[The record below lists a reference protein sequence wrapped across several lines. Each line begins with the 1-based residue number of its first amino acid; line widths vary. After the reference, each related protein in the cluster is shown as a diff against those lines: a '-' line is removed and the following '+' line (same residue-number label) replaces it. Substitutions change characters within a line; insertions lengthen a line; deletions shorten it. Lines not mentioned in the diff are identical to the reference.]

1 MHVQVSAICLEQVFN
16 FHQIEV
22 GSAIEATNSCHL
34 VVIRGNR
41 STPAATAQRRRATRR
56 QWYS

>member
-1 MHVQVSAICLEQVFN
+1 VDDGLSAIRMHVQVSAICLEQVFN
-16 FHQIEV
+16 FHQIGV

-34 VVIRGNR
+34 VVIRAQR
-41 STPAATAQRRRATRR
+41 STPRR

>member
-16 FHQIEV
+16 FHQIGV

-34 VVIRGNR
+34 VVIRAQR
-41 STPAATAQRRRATRR
+41 STPRR